1 MSLNTSNGIV
11 TNKYGI
17 IFQVRKLILTLNFK
31 FQNGEEFKKCLKGYH
46 GITILN
52 IKMLFGTLSKINKS
66 IVYQIHQDQYKNVID
81 TNIITSK

>member
-1 MSLNTSNGIV
+1 MISSFKFANIN
-11 TNKYGI
+11 
-17 IFQVRKLILTLNFK
+17 LTLNFK